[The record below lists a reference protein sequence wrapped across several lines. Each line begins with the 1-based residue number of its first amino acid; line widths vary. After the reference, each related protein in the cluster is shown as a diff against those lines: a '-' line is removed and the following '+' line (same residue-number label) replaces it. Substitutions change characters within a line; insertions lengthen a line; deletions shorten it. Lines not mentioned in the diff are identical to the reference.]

1 MISHG
6 VEISIAG
13 GGADEKDEEAVTLT
27 PLIYPANSF
36 WSVRRPQLIRVVGAF
51 LWISLY

>member
-1 MISHG
+1 MISHA

-27 PLIYPANSF
+27 PLIYLGNSF
-36 WSVRRPQLIRVVGAF
+36 WWVGRPQLYYGVAHTIGFRAN
-51 LWISLY
+51 